1 MRFLG
6 LIARAVNR
14 ISLPPPTNP
23 YGSSA
28 RRNVHT
34 ASNMAVSHW
43 MNDEEPVDEY
53 APTGFHQTMIG
64 DVLGSRYRILRK
76 LGWGVYSTVWLV
88 QNDRSAQ
95 IFAVELSNRRLIV
108 VRVRD
113 QSYAALKLMS
123 GKHESFLQSR

>member
-1 MRFLG
+1 
-6 LIARAVNR
+6 
-14 ISLPPPTNP
+14 
-23 YGSSA
+23 
-28 RRNVHT
+28 
-34 ASNMAVSHW
+34 

-64 DVLGSRYRILRK
+64 DVLGSRYCILRK